1 MRFRTEIE
9 PISTDLSISHDT
21 PVLLLGSCFTD
32 EVGERLE
39 MDGFR
44 VVRNPLGPLY
54 NPASL
59 RRCIEMA
66 LDSRVPPI
74 IEKGPRG
81 FHDLD
86 FASRFS
92 GPDKDTLCTEVRDSL
107 DKIKAIIT
115 ESPVAVI
122 TLGSA
127 YCYVLNSI
135 GLPVGNC
142 HKLPDKLFT
151 RTLLDVDRVI
161 VDIAAIEQMLL
172 GAGCRAVIFTVS
184 PIRHLAYGLH
194 GNTIG
199 KSVLHVALNDLL
211 SYAPRGVYYFPSYEI
226 VMDDLRDYR
235 FYAADMKHPSAV
247 AVDYIYD
254 IFSKTYFSRQT
265 QTAAAEARRRFL
277 AANHRQIL

>member
-32 EVGERLE
+32 EVGQRLE
-39 MDGFR
+39 MDGFT

-59 RRCIEMA
+59 RRCVEMA
-66 LDSRVPPI
+66 LDADIAPLIV
-74 IEKGPRG
+74 EGPRG
-81 FHDLD
+81 FHALD
-86 FASRFS
+86 FASRFA
-92 GPDKDTLCTEVRDSL
+92 GPDLDGLRADVRASL
-107 DKIKAIIT
+107 DRIKDVLAAA
-115 ESPVAVI
+115 PVGVI
-122 TLGSA
+122 TFGSA
-127 YCYVLNSI
+127 YCFVLAAS
-135 GLPVGNC
+135 GTPVGNC
-142 HKLPDKLFT
+142 HKLPDSFFR
-151 RTLLDVDRVI
+151 RTLLGVERVSA
-161 VDIAAIEQMLL
+161 DIEAIGCMLL

-194 GNTIG
+194 GNTLG
-199 KSVLHVALNDLL
+199 KSVVHVALGSVLEQ
-211 SYAPRGVYYFPSYEI
+211 APQGMYYFPSYEI

-254 IFSKTYFSRQT
+254 IFSKTYFSKATRDS
-265 QTAAAEARRRFL
+265 AAEARRRFL

>member
-9 PISTDLSISHDT
+9 PISTSLSISHDT

-32 EVGERLE
+32 EVGQRLE
-39 MDGFR
+39 MDGFN

-66 LDSRVPPI
+66 LDAEVPPMI
-74 IEKGPRG
+74 VEGPRG

-92 GPDKDTLCTEVRDSL
+92 GPDKDALCAEVRDSL

-127 YCYVLNSI
+127 YCYELNSI

-142 HKLPDKLFT
+142 HKLPDSLFT
-151 RTLLDVDRVI
+151 RTLLDVDSVS
-161 VDIAAIEQMLL
+161 VDIAAIGRMLL

-199 KSVLHVALNDLL
+199 KSVLHVALHNVL
-211 SYAPRGVYYFPSYEI
+211 SCASEGLYYFPSYEI

-235 FYAADMKHPSAV
+235 FYASDMKHPSAV

-265 QTAAAEARRRFL
+265 QAAAAEARRRFL